1 MCVALGMPLQ
11 MGLARDSDSL
21 DVLFEAWCPGRAA
34 GELVLLFF
42 SLLCTTLN
50 MVCTSW
56 RCRLSLS
63 TEDQAALWVLEPEN
77 A

>member
-11 MGLARDSDSL
+11 MGLAGDSDSL
-21 DVLFEAWCPGRAA
+21 DVLFEACCPERAA
-34 GELVLLFF
+34 GGLVLLFF
-42 SLLCTTLN
+42 GLSCTTLN

-63 TEDQAALWVLEPEN
+63 TEDQAALRVFEPQK